1 MTGLNMQ
8 RDSSTSIRDDSSLL
22 QEAISS
28 PLPEDEDTEP
38 KTLVEQVDE
47 KVIDLSTETQEHKR
61 ALT

>member
-22 QEAISS
+22 QQAISS

>member
-1 MTGLNMQ
+1 MQ